1 MNHFYRQ
8 EDIDQILSGYDI
20 QKDFYVPGALF
31 KQIAYRNLRLEV
43 KWAYIG
49 LLHLVLTQP
58 HFNNDGNAVLSYDLD
73 MMAVPLAKL
82 MNKNVDKTKVAQY
95 LNELQEANLIE
106 TIQDQNL
113 LVNII

>member
-49 LLHLVLTQP
+49 LLHLILSEP
-58 HFNNDGNAVLSYDLD
+58 HFNNDGDAVLSYDLAQ
-73 MMAVPLAKL
+73 MAAPLAKL
-82 MNKNVDKTKVAQY
+82 MNKKVDDAKVAQY
-95 LNELQEANLIE
+95 LNELKEVGLID
-106 TIQDQNL
+106 TIQNQNL
-113 LVNII
+113 LVNIV